1 MERPGKPRHRREGRR
16 LSEREVS
23 ESNLR
28 TIERCLDFARHDTGN
43 GRREPALCLRR
54 VVVKLAR
61 MTRALTGMTS
71 LDYYGIEELLTE
83 EERAARDGARRFV
96 QEEVVREIVP
106 FHRAGK
112 FPDHLIPRMGA
123 LGFYAPYLKG
133 NGCAGL
139 SYTAYGLIMQELE
152 RADSG
157 LRSLASVQ
165 GPLVI
170 HAIHSFATP
179 EQQVRWLP
187 GLVSGKLIGC
197 FALTEHGHG
206 SDPGGME
213 TSAKREGDHY
223 ILNGSKCWI
232 GNASIADI
240 KVVWAKDGD
249 GRVGGFVV
257 EKDAPG
263 FRAHDIEGK
272 FSLRMSRTSECWF
285 ENCRIPGENRL
296 PKASG
301 LGAPLSC
308 LSHARAGIAWGVIG
322 AAIDCYETALAY
334 AKSREQFGR
343 PIAGFQLVQQKL
355 VWMAQEITKAQLLA
369 LRLTRMMEVGSARPA
384 QISLAKRNNVW
395 MALECARKGRDILGA
410 AGITDRYPVIRHL
423 MNLETVSTYEGTH
436 DIHTLVVGRDITGIN
451 AFGG

>member
-1 MERPGKPRHRREGRR
+1 MQLPSVIPSEEKRSGTQSRNLLLFQNHRE
-16 LSEREVS
+16 
-23 ESNLR
+23 
-28 TIERCLDFARHDTGN
+28 TLDFARRDTGD
-43 GRREPALCLRR
+43 RRSAERCLRVGR
-54 VVVKLAR
+54 SLNLR
-61 MTRALTGMTS
+61 MTQGSHDMTS
-71 LDYYGIEELLTE
+71 LDYYNIEELLTE
-83 EERAARDGARRFV
+83 EERAARDRARRFV
-96 QEEVVREIVP
+96 QEEVMSEIVP

-112 FPDHLIPRMGA
+112 FPEHLTPRMGA

-133 NGCAGL
+133 IGFAGL
-139 SYTAYGLIMQELE
+139 NYTAYGLIMQELE

-165 GPLVI
+165 GSLVI

-179 EQQVRWLP
+179 EQQTRWLP

-213 TSAKREGDHY
+213 TRAKRDGDHY

-232 GNASIADI
+232 GNASIADV
-240 KVVWAKDGD
+240 KVVWAKDDD

-263 FRAHDIEGK
+263 FRAQDIEGK

-285 ENCRIPGENRL
+285 EDCRIPAENRL
-296 PKASG
+296 PNASG

-334 AKSREQFGR
+334 SKSREQFGR

-355 VWMAQEITKAQLLA
+355 VWMTQEITKAQLLA
-369 LRLTRMMEVGSARPA
+369 LRLTRMMEMGSARPA

-395 MALECARKGRDILGA
+395 MALECARKARDILGA
-410 AGITDRYPVIRHL
+410 AGITDRYPVIRHV

-436 DIHTLVVGRDITGIN
+436 DIHTLIVGRDITGIN

>member
-1 MERPGKPRHRREGRR
+1 
-16 LSEREVS
+16 
-23 ESNLR
+23 
-28 TIERCLDFARHDTGN
+28 
-43 GRREPALCLRR
+43 
-54 VVVKLAR
+54 
-61 MTRALTGMTS
+61 MTS
-71 LDYYGIEELLTE
+71 LDYYGIEELLSD
-83 EERAARDGARRFV
+83 EERAARDRARRFV
-96 QEEVVREIVP
+96 QEEVLSEVVP
-106 FHRAGK
+106 CHRAGK
-112 FPDHLIPRMGA
+112 FPEQVIPHMGA
-123 LGFYAPYLKG
+123 LGFYAPYLKEH
-133 NGCAGL
+133 GCAGV

-165 GPLVI
+165 GPLTI
-170 HAIHSFATP
+170 HAILAFGSP
-179 EQQVRWLP
+179 EQQTRWLP
-187 GLVSGKLIGC
+187 GLVSGARVGC

-213 TSAKREGDHY
+213 THARRDGDHY

-232 GNASIADI
+232 GNASIADV
-240 KVVWAKDGD
+240 KVVWAKDDD

-263 FRAHDIEGK
+263 FRAQDIDGK

-285 ENCRIPGENRL
+285 ENCRIPAENRL

-301 LGAPLSC
+301 LGAALSC
-308 LSHARAGIAWGVIG
+308 LSYSRTGIAWGVIG

-355 VWMAQEITKAQLLA
+355 VWMVQEITKAQLLA
-369 LRLTRMMEVGSARPA
+369 LRLTRMMEADTVTPA
-384 QISLAKRNNVW
+384 QISLAKRNNAW
-395 MALECARKGRDILGA
+395 MALECARKARDILGA
-410 AGITDRYPVIRHL
+410 AGISDRYSVIRHL
-423 MNLETVSTYEGTH
+423 MNLETVYTYEGTH
-436 DIHTLVVGRDITGIN
+436 DIHALIIGRDITGLD

>member
-1 MERPGKPRHRREGRR
+1 M
-16 LSEREVS
+16 
-23 ESNLR
+23 N
-28 TIERCLDFARHDTGN
+28 
-43 GRREPALCLRR
+43 
-54 VVVKLAR
+54 
-61 MTRALTGMTS
+61 S
-71 LDYYGIEELLTE
+71 LDYYKIEELLTDD
-83 EERAARDGARRFV
+83 ERAIRDRAALLV
-96 QEEVVREIVP
+96 QKEVLSEVIP
-106 FHRAGK
+106 CHRAAK

-123 LGFYAPYLKG
+123 LRVYSPQLKEH
-133 NGCAGL
+133 GCAGS

-165 GPLVI
+165 GSLVI
-170 HAIHSFATP
+170 YAIHSFGSL
-179 EQQVRWLP
+179 EQQARWLP
-187 GLVSGKLIGC
+187 GLVSGKLVGC

-213 TSAKREGDHY
+213 TRARRDGEHY
-223 ILNGSKCWI
+223 VLSGSKCWI
-232 GNASIADI
+232 GNASIADV
-240 KVVWAKDGD
+240 KVVWAKDDD

-263 FRAHDIEGK
+263 FRAQDIEGK

-285 ENCRIPGENRL
+285 ENCRIPAENRL

-301 LGAPLSC
+301 LKAPLSC
-308 LSHARAGIAWGVIG
+308 LSQARVGVAWGVIG

-343 PIAGFQLVQQKL
+343 PIAGFQLVQEKL
-355 VWMAQEITKAQLLA
+355 VWMVQEITKAQLLA
-369 LRLTRMMEVGSARPA
+369 LRLTRMMEAGTSHPA

-395 MALECARKGRDILGA
+395 MALECTRKARDLLGA
-410 AGITDRYPVIRHL
+410 VGITDRYSVIRHL
-423 MNLETVSTYEGTH
+423 MNLEAVSTYEGTH
-436 DIHTLVVGRDITGIN
+436 DIHTLAIGRDITGIS